1 MAADLDLA
9 IRGGTVVTA
18 SDSVRCDIGI
28 RDGRVVTL
36 AASITGAAREIEADG
51 LLVMPGGVD
60 AHCHLAQPTYGGV
73 ACADD
78 FETGTRSALA
88 GGTTTVLSFAT
99 QITGEPLR
107 ETVATYRASAEG
119 KAMIDYGVHLIVTD
133 ASPQVLG
140 QDLPS
145 LIRNGYTSLKL
156 FMTYDGYHIEDK
168 GILDVLQVANEE
180 GALVM
185 VHAENHDCITWLSQ
199 QLLAQGDTKPHYHAV
214 SRPMAV
220 EREATHRA
228 ISLAEV
234 AGAPLFI
241 VHVSGREAVEQ
252 IAWAQNRGLP
262 VYGETCPQYLFL
274 SADDMERSGFEGA
287 KFMCS
292 PPPRD
297 RANPE
302 TLWRALKH
310 GTLQVFSSDHSPS
323 RFEGPDGKKAHGTDA
338 PFTKIANGVPGL
350 ETRLPLMFSEGVSK
364 GRISANEFV
373 ALTATNPAR
382 MYGLGSAKGTIAV
395 GSDADIVLWD
405 PDRKTTLTN
414 DLLHHNV
421 DFTPY
426 EGTELTGWPVT
437 TLSRGEVVWDDGEVR
452 AATGRGRFLA
462 RGTPEP
468 ILRHRRQSEVTFS

>member
-1 MAADLDLA
+1 MAERLDLA

-18 SDSVRCDIGI
+18 SDSVRCDVGI
-28 RDGRVVTL
+28 RDGRVVIL
-36 AASITGAAREIEADG
+36 AAAVTDAERTIEADD
-51 LLVMPGGVD
+51 LLVMPGGID

-78 FETGTRSALA
+78 FESGTRSALA

-99 QITGEPLR
+99 QARGELLR
-107 ETVATYRASAEG
+107 ETVAAYRASAEG
-119 KAMIDYGVHLIVTD
+119 KALIDYGIHLIVTD
-133 ASPQVLG
+133 PTPQVLG

-145 LIRNGYTSLKL
+145 LIRQGYTSFKL
-156 FMTYDGYHIEDK
+156 FMTYDEYNVEDK
-168 GILDVLQVANEE
+168 GILEILDVANEE

-185 VHAENHDCITWLSQ
+185 VHAENHACIAWLSQ
-199 QLLAQGDTKPHYHAV
+199 KLLAQGDTRPHHHAA

-228 ISLAEV
+228 ITLAEV
-234 AGAPLFI
+234 ARAPVFI

-252 IAWAQNRGLP
+252 IAWARSRGMP

-274 SADDMERSGFEGA
+274 SAEDMDRPGFEGA

-297 RANPE
+297 RANPD
-302 TLWRALKH
+302 TLWRALKQ

-338 PFTKIANGVPGL
+338 PFTRIANGVPGL
-350 ETRLPLMFSEGVSK
+350 ETRLPLMFSEGVAK
-364 GRISANEFV
+364 GRISASEFV

-382 MYGLGSAKGTIAV
+382 MYGLGQGKGTLAV
-395 GSDADIVLWD
+395 GADADIVLWD
-405 PDRKTTLTN
+405 PARKTTLSN

-426 EGTELTGWPVT
+426 EGMELTGWPVT
-437 TLSRGEVVWDDGEVR
+437 TLSRGEVVWDDGRILAEP
-452 AATGRGRFLA
+452 GRGRFLA

-468 ILRHRRQSEVTFS
+468 VLRHRRQQEALRP